1 MKSLLIILCLLCAP
15 AFAAPQVL
23 SGHVEQGELY
33 EHELDGG
40 LIFRLVPNSAGNP
53 PGWVITVAPKDHSRD
68 DYVWVATPPYR
79 FWNPRYVDISYG
91 VSAKESIS
99 TSPRDFSFVTNESD
113 YKSANDAVD
122 TVLWP
127 YNYTK
132 KEVNEAMTK
141 LDTMHKKRG
150 TFTIT
155 DASLKHGADGNDQIE
170 GLSFKVELDSTL

>member
-1 MKSLLIILCLLCAP
+1 
-15 AFAAPQVL
+15 
-23 SGHVEQGELY
+23 
-33 EHELDGG
+33 
-40 LIFRLVPNSAGNP
+40 
-53 PGWVITVAPKDHSRD
+53 
-68 DYVWVATPPYR
+68 VWVATPPYR

-91 VSAKESIS
+91 ISAKESIS
-99 TSPRDFSFVTNESD
+99 TSPRDFAFVTNEAD
-113 YKSANDAVD
+113 YKIASDAVD

-132 KEVNEAMTK
+132 KEVDEAMTK

-155 DASLKHGADGNDQIE
+155 DASLKSGADGKDEIE